1 LSGLRVAVFVVR
13 AVVEGMRY
21 DTPRIVVQAGRA
33 FDLIF
38 DNPDVMPHN
47 LVVVKPGT
55 REQVGVAAAAM
66 TPEARDSKGRTFV
79 PDLGSVVA
87 ATKMLEAGQSETLK
101 IPASAL
107 RTEGEYEYVC
117 TFPGHWAMMWGKLIV
132 TKDVDAYLKANPAT
146 PAAAAAAPHG
156 SSGHNH

>member
-1 LSGLRVAVFVVR
+1 MDHAGASLSESDISGVIESA
-13 AVVEGMRY
+13 
-21 DTPRIVVQAGRA
+21 
-33 FDLIF
+33 
-38 DNPDVMPHN
+38 
-47 LVVVKPGT
+47 
-55 REQVGVAAAAM
+55 VGVAAAAL

-87 ATKMLEAGQSETLK
+87 ATKMLESGQSETLK

-132 TKDVDAYLKANPAT
+132 TKDVDAYLKANPAR
-146 PAAAAAAPHG
+146 PAPAPAG
-156 SSGHNH
+156 STHNH